1 MPLWVLISLAAAF
14 LQNARTA
21 LQKALTPRVGIIGAT
36 YARFL
41 FAAPWAVAVVA
52 ALLWHRGTGLPRM
65 GAAFAA
71 WALLGAVAQI
81 AGTLLLLHLFSLRN
95 YAVGNTFARTET
107 VQSALFGLVLLGD
120 RMQGLAVAGIL
131 VSLAGLV
138 LLSAS
143 RGFLG
148 GLLNRAAALGLAC
161 GASFAIAAIGYR
173 AASLALPE
181 TGELLIRPALTLACV
196 TIVQS
201 ILLTAWLW
209 ARGEGGV
216 GAVLR
221 EWRLESMV
229 GAAGML
235 ASLGWFTAFTL
246 VPVAQVKAV
255 GQVEL
260 VFNWLTARF
269 AFGERPSVRETTA
282 IALVCAGIVLLVLG
296 G

>member
-1 MPLWVLISLAAAF
+1 MPLWVAISLAAAF

-21 LQKALTPRVGIIGAT
+21 LQKTLTPRVGIIGAT

-41 FAAPWAVAVVA
+41 FAAPWAMLVVA
-52 ALLWHRGTGLPRM
+52 ALLWHRGIGLPHM

-120 RMQGLAVAGIL
+120 RLHGLAVAGIL

-148 GLLNRAAALGLAC
+148 GVLNRAAALGLAC

-181 TGELLIRPALTLACV
+181 TGELLIRPALTLAFV
-196 TIVQS
+196 TVVQS
-201 ILLTAWLW
+201 VLLTGWLW
-209 ARGEGGV
+209 AKGDGGI

-255 GQVEL
+255 GQIEL

-269 AFGERPSVRETTA
+269 AFGERPSARETTA
-282 IALVCAGIVLLVLG
+282 IGLVCAGIVLLVLG

>member
-1 MPLWVLISLAAAF
+1 MPLWALISVAAAF

-21 LQKALTPRVGIIGAT
+21 LQKTLTPRVGIIGAT

-41 FAAPWAVAVVA
+41 FAAPWAVALVA
-52 ALLWHRGTGLPRM
+52 ALLWHSGTGLPAI
-65 GAAFAA
+65 GPAFIG
-71 WALLGAVAQI
+71 WAMVGAVAQI
-81 AGTLLLLHLFSLRN
+81 AGMLLLLHLFSLRN

-120 RMQGLAVAGIL
+120 RLHGLAVAGIL
-131 VSLAGLV
+131 VSLAGLM

-143 RGFLG
+143 RGFTG
-148 GLLNRAAALGLAC
+148 GAMNATAALGLAC
-161 GASFAIAAIGYR
+161 GAAFALAAIGYR

-181 TGELLIRPALTLACV
+181 TGELLIRPAVTLACV

-201 ILLTAWLW
+201 VMLTFWLW
-209 ARGEGGV
+209 WRGGGGV
-216 GAVLR
+216 AAVLR

-269 AFGERPSVRETTA
+269 AFGERPSARETIA

>member
-1 MPLWVLISLAAAF
+1 MPLWVVISVAAAF

-21 LQKALTPRVGIIGAT
+21 LQKTLTPRVGIIGAT

-52 ALLWHRGTGLPRM
+52 GLLWHNGAGLPHM
-65 GAAFAA
+65 GVAFVL

-107 VQSALFGLVLLGD
+107 VQAAVFGLVLLGD
-120 RMQGLAVAGIL
+120 RLHGLAIAGIL

-143 RGFLG
+143 RGFAG
-148 GLLNRAAALGLAC
+148 GALNRAAALGLAC

-173 AASLALPE
+173 GASLALPP
-181 TGELLIRPALTLACV
+181 TGELLIRPAVTLAFV

-201 ILLTAWLW
+201 VLLTLWLW
-209 ARGEGGV
+209 QRGEGGV
-216 GAVLR
+216 RAVLR

-255 GQVEL
+255 GQIEL
-260 VFNWLTARF
+260 VFNWLTSRF
-269 AFGERPSVRETTA
+269 AFGERPSARDTTG

>member
-1 MPLWVLISLAAAF
+1 MPLWVLISLASAF

-21 LQKALTPRVGIIGAT
+21 LQKSLTPRVGIVGAT

-41 FAAPWAVAVVA
+41 FAAPWAVAVVWG
-52 ALLWHRGTGLPRM
+52 LLRYHDVSLPTPNL
-65 GAAFAA
+65 AFAG
-71 WALLGAVAQI
+71 WALLGAVMQI

-107 VQSALFGLVLLGD
+107 VQSAVLGLVLLGD
-120 RMQGLAVAGIL
+120 RLHALAIAGIL

-143 RGFLG
+143 RGLAG
-148 GLLNRAAALGLAC
+148 GALNRAAAIGFLC
-161 GASFAIAAIGYR
+161 GAAFAIGAIGYR

-181 TGELLIRPALTLACV
+181 TEGILIRPAVTLAFV
-196 TIVQS
+196 TTVQS
-201 ILLTAWLW
+201 IMLTGWLVW
-209 ARGEGGV
+209 RGDGALR
-216 GAVLR
+216 AVLR
-221 EWRLESMV
+221 EWRLESVV

-260 VFNWLTARF
+260 VFNWLTSWF
-269 AFGERPSVRETTA
+269 AFGERPSARETTG
-282 IALVCAGIVLLVLG
+282 ISLVCAGIVLLVLSG
-296 G
+296 

>member
-1 MPLWVLISLAAAF
+1 MPLWVLISIAAAF
-14 LQNARTA
+14 LQNGRTA
-21 LQKALTPRVGIIGAT
+21 LQKALTPRVGVVGAT

-41 FAAPWAVAVVA
+41 FAAPWAVAVMV
-52 ALLWHRGTGLPRM
+52 ALLWYRGAGLPRI
-65 GAAFAA
+65 GIAFVL
-71 WALLGAVAQI
+71 WALVGAVAQI
-81 AGTLLLLHLFSLRN
+81 VGTVLLLHLFSLRN

-120 RMQGLAVAGIL
+120 RMHGLAIAGIL

-143 RGFLG
+143 RGLTG
-148 GLLNRAAALGLAC
+148 GAMNRAAVLGLAC
-161 GASFAIAAIGYR
+161 GGSFAIAAIGYR

-181 TGELLIRPALTLACV
+181 TGELLIRPAVTLAFV
-196 TIVQS
+196 TITQS
-201 ILLTAWLW
+201 LILTVWIW
-209 ARGEGGV
+209 RRGDGGV
-216 GAVLR
+216 RAVLR
-221 EWRLESMV
+221 EWRLESLV

-260 VFNWLTARF
+260 VFNWLTSRF
-269 AFGERPSVRETTA
+269 AFGERPSARETTG
-282 IALVCAGIVLLVLG
+282 ITLVCAGILLLVLG

>member
-1 MPLWVLISLAAAF
+1 MPLWVLISVAAAF

-21 LQKALTPRVGIIGAT
+21 LQKSLTPRVGIVGAT

-41 FAAPWAVAVVA
+41 FAAPWAVAVVLG
-52 ALLWHRGTGLPRM
+52 LLWHDGTGLPRP
-65 GAAFAA
+65 GIAFVA
-71 WALLGAVAQI
+71 WALLGAVTQI

-107 VQSALFGLVLLGD
+107 VQSAVFGLVLLGD
-120 RMQGLAVAGIL
+120 RLHGLAILGIL

-138 LLSAS
+138 LLSSS
-143 RGFLG
+143 RGLAG
-148 GLLNRAAALGLAC
+148 GALNRAAALGLAC
-161 GASFAIAAIGYR
+161 GAAFALAAIGYR
-173 AASLALPE
+173 AAALALPD
-181 TGELLIRPALTLACV
+181 TGGLLIRPAVTLAFV
-196 TIVQS
+196 TIAQS
-201 ILLTAWLW
+201 VFLTGWLW
-209 ARGEGGV
+209 LRHEGGV

-255 GQVEL
+255 GQIEL
-260 VFNWLTARF
+260 VFNWLTSRF
-269 AFGERPSVRETTA
+269 AFGERPSRRETTA
-282 IALVCAGIVLLVLG
+282 IGLVCAGIVLLVLSG
-296 G
+296 